1 MSDRD
6 EYASPGPE
14 QIEALFDL
22 VYDADAEA
30 VATFLDVHR
39 ISPNTHL
46 PLGDLPLLYAA
57 VDAEPEKAVFDPT
70 YLPTD
75 RMVRMLLAR
84 GSDPRVEHLGAT
96 AVDFARSVNLRTIEA
111 AFVEHASREPHDGG
125 R

>member
-6 EYASPGPE
+6 EYASPSPE

-39 ISPNTHL
+39 ISPNIHL
-46 PLGDLPLLYAA
+46 PLGDLPLLHAA
-57 VDAEPEKAVFDPT
+57 VDAELEKAVDAPT
-70 YLPTD
+70 YMPTD
-75 RMVRMLLAR
+75 RMVRMLVER
-84 GSDPRVEHLGAT
+84 GSDPRVEHLGDT
-96 AVDFARSVNLRTIEA
+96 AVGFARGVNLPTIEA
-111 AFVEHASREPHDGG
+111 AFVEHASCEPDDGG